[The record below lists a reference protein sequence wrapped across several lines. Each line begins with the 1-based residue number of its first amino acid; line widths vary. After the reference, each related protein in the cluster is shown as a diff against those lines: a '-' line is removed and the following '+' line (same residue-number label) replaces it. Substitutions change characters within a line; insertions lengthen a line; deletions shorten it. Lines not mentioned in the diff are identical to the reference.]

1 MSWRGFSVAVSR
13 RKQLAEKRRLEGVWM
28 RSKLY
33 RSSCSECDAEIRR
46 GDSILYFPP
55 PWQEDRAAWLN
66 KETRVRG
73 SAKCESCGRGEQ
85 VSASEVLREESES
98 FDVVANW

>member
-1 MSWRGFSVAVSR
+1 MAVSR
-13 RKQLAEKRRLEGVWM
+13 RRELAEKRRLEGVWM

-33 RSSCSECDAEIRR
+33 RSECSECGAEIGR

-55 PWQEDRAAWLN
+55 PWQEDRQAWLD
-66 KETRVRG
+66 KSTRVRG
-73 SAKCESCGRGEQ
+73 LAKCESCGRGEQ
-85 VSASEVLREESES
+85 VSPSEVLREESEP